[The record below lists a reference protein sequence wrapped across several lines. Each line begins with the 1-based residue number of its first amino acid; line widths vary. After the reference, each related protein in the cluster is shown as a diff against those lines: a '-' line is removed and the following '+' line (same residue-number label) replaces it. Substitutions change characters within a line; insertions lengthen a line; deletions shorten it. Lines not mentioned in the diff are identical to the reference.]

1 MGRNPSIVRAGVAAL
16 VTLALFPAAAA
27 ASAPSA
33 NVAALQV
40 ALRAVHRYHGGID
53 GIAGPGTKRAVRVFQ
68 RRHHLA
74 VDGVAGPRTRR
85 ALGRRGRP
93 PLGSRVMG
101 PGDRGWDVAAL
112 QFMLKRRGFSPG
124 TIDGG
129 YGSFTTS
136 MVRRFQARAGLSSD
150 GHAGPGTLRALR
162 RGAPRHTPRPGPSS
176 SGSGTPTGPVRF
188 LRPVNAPAG
197 DGFGYPPGRGGRRH
211 DGIDFPAAM
220 GTPVGAAGVG
230 TVLSGRWNS
239 GGYGNLLIIQ
249 HRLGYQTWYAHLSGF
264 AVRAGQRVAGGT
276 KVAYV
281 GTTGH
286 STGPHLHFEV
296 RLNGVPVNPA
306 PLLLGRTSLGKLAA
320 GPFAAPPAACVGA
333 DASPVC

>member
-1 MGRNPSIVRAGVAAL
+1 MGRSSSIARWGVAVLVAL
-16 VTLALFPAAAA
+16 AISPVVTS
-27 ASAPSA
+27 ASASSA

-40 ALRAVHRYHGGID
+40 ALRALHHYHGGID
-53 GIAGPGTKRAVRVFQ
+53 GIAGPGTKRAVRAFQ
-68 RRHHLA
+68 RRRHLA

-93 PLGSRVMG
+93 PLGSRVMSV
-101 PGDRGWDVAAL
+101 GDRGWDVAGL
-112 QFMLKRRGFSPG
+112 QFLLRRRGFSPG

-129 YGSFTTS
+129 YGPYTAT
-136 MVRRFQARAGLSSD
+136 MVRRFQAAKGLTTD
-150 GHAGPGTLRALR
+150 GRAGPGTLRALR
-162 RGAPRHTPRPGPSS
+162 HSTPRRTGSGS
-176 SGSGTPTGPVRF
+176 AGSGSGTPTGPVRF
-188 LRPVNAPAG
+188 LRPVNAPMG

-230 TVLSGRWNS
+230 TVLSGRWDS

-249 HRLGYQTWYAHLSGF
+249 HRLGYQTWYAHLSGY
-264 AVRAGQRVAGGT
+264 AVRAGQRVSGGT
-276 KVAYV
+276 KVGYV

-296 RLNGVPVNPA
+296 RHNGVPVNPA
-306 PLLLGRTSLGKLAA
+306 PMLLARTSLGKLLA
-320 GPFAAPPAACVGA
+320 GPFGAPPATCVGA
-333 DASPVC
+333 DASPAC